1 MIRRRT
7 FLTSSLATAAAA
19 SLGNR
24 AFSAPVAPFKLYDTH
39 AHFYTNEPDKYPF
52 NAKGARYGAERMIA
66 KAMAT
71 PMKPEVIFKWW
82 DEVGVEQGCGVQYN
96 STYATDNRYLLDVAA
111 KYPKRIVPVVILAPT
126 DPETPAALARMAKE
140 NHISGVR
147 FTGSGDP
154 SGNFVFLSD
163 AALPAWEAAN
173 KLGLVIVL
181 MPLGDKVPAAMKR
194 VGELA
199 ERFPNVNIVLDHI
212 GFPHPETLPATFGLT
227 PDHLALAKRKNVYY
241 KYTTLLIEQV
251 RDAKVNLKDFV
262 AHMVSVYGADHMVWG
277 SDIGNS
283 EVDLVEYVKLAV
295 DSTDGLKPAQRKGI
309 FYDTAR
315 KVFIPGGRGGTR
327 AG

>member
-7 FLTSSLATAAAA
+7 FLATSLAAATT
-19 SLGNR
+19 SLVGP
-24 AFSAPVAPFKLYDTH
+24 AFGAPVAPFKLYDTH
-39 AHFYTNEPDKYPF
+39 AHFYTNEPDRYPF

-82 DEVGVEQGCGVQYN
+82 DDVGVELGCGVQYN

-126 DPETPAALARMAKE
+126 DPGTPAALARMAKE

-147 FTGSGDP
+147 FTGSADP
-154 SGNFVFLSD
+154 TGNFVFLSD

-181 MPLGDKVPAAMKR
+181 MPLGDKVPVAMKR

-212 GFPHPETLPATFGLT
+212 GFPHPETLPATMGLT

-251 RDAKVNLKDFV
+251 RDAKVSLKDFV
-262 AHMVSVYGADHMVWG
+262 SHMVGVYGADHMVWG

-283 EVDLVEYVKLAV
+283 EVDLVEYVKIAV
-295 DSTDGLKPAQRKGI
+295 ESTGGLKPGERKDL
-309 FYDTAR
+309 FYNTAR

>member
-1 MIRRRT
+1 VKRRT
-7 FLTSSLATAAAA
+7 FIASTLAATAAA
-19 SLGNR
+19 SLPDI
-24 AFSAPVAPFKLYDTH
+24 AFGKPLAPFRLFDTH

-82 DEVGVEQGCGVQYN
+82 DEVGIDRGCGVQYN
-96 STYATDNRYLLDVAA
+96 STYATDNRYLLDMSA

-126 DPETPAALARMAKE
+126 DPQTPAALARMAKE

-147 FTGSGDP
+147 FTGSADP
-154 SGNFVFLSD
+154 GGNFVFLSD

-173 KLGLVIVL
+173 RLGLVIVL
-181 MPLGDKVPAAMKR
+181 MPLGAKVPAAMKR

-212 GFPHPETLPATFGLT
+212 GFPHPETLPETFGLT

-241 KYTTLLIEQV
+241 KYTTLLVEQV
-251 RDAKVNLKDFV
+251 RDAKVSLNDFMH
-262 AHMVSVYGADHMVWG
+262 HMVGVYGADHMVWG

-283 EVDLVEYVKLAV
+283 EVDLVEYLKYAL
-295 DSTDGLKPAQRKGI
+295 DSTEGLKPAQREDI
-309 FYDTAR
+309 FYNTAQR
-315 KVFIPGGRGGTR
+315 VFIPGGRGGTR